1 MRLTLVN
8 CQPLQ
13 FANMH
18 LAKSQQGQQK
28 KEHADSVENAVTTIA
43 AYQILITHNLREIE
57 RFFLPSEPD
66 ISVVNMILNA
76 SHYRIITFQRI
87 EYTLLI
93 SE

>member
-1 MRLTLVN
+1 
-8 CQPLQ
+8 
-13 FANMH
+13 MH

-28 KEHADSVENAVTTIA
+28 KEHADSVENAVTTIVD
-43 AYQILITHNLREIE
+43 YQILITHHLIS
-57 RFFLPSEPD
+57 FFLPSEPD

-76 SHYRIITFQRI
+76 SNYRVITFQRI